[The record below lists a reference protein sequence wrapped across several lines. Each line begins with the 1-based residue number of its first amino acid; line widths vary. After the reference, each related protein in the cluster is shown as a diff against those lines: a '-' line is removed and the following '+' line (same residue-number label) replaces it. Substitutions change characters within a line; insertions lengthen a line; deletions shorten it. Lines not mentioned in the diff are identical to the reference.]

1 VDISV
6 NLFEAITA
14 NDHEQVIVFQNRASG
29 LRGFLA
35 IHDTTLGPALGGVRI
50 KRYASDEEALADALR
65 LSCAMSY
72 KAALAELP
80 AGGGKTVLPLPASDN
95 DWNRA
100 EAMEALGT
108 MIQSFG
114 GRYYCGTD
122 VGITRDDLAA
132 IGRATQYVADES
144 LPALGDISEHTAIG
158 VWHALRASLEFTGLC
173 KPRVAIQGVGNV
185 GMWLARIL
193 HREGFSLVIAD
204 VDANRT
210 AQAARELGAEVISPD
225 EILSIDCT
233 VLAPC
238 ALGGVIS
245 AESAARVRAQIV
257 CGSANNILASPEA
270 GDVLAR
276 RGIWYVPDY
285 LANAGGLI
293 RGAEYYLL
301 KRADSRPSLERIY
314 DRTKLVLE
322 RAKQTGVATA
332 RIADEMA
339 TARLKRP
346 KHFRDLHWAAFS
358 QAGKATKS

>member
-1 VDISV
+1 M
-6 NLFEAITA
+6 NLFESIAA

-65 LSCAMSY
+65 LSRAMSY

-80 AGGGKTVLPLPASDN
+80 AGGGKTVIPLPASAN
-95 DWNRA
+95 DWNRV
-100 EAMEALGT
+100 EAMEALGK
-108 MIQSFG
+108 MIQSLG

-144 LPALGDISEHTAIG
+144 LAALGDISEHTAIG
-158 VWHALRASLEFTGLC
+158 VWHALRACLEFAGLG

-193 HREGFSLVIAD
+193 HREGFPLTVAD
-204 VDANRT
+204 MDASRA
-210 AQAARELGAEVISPD
+210 AQAAGEFGAEIVSPD
-225 EILSIDCT
+225 EILSVECG

-245 AESAARVRAQIV
+245 VESAARVRAKIV
-257 CGSANNILASPEA
+257 CGSANNILVSPEA
-270 GDVLAR
+270 GDALAR
-276 RGIWYVPDY
+276 RGIWYAPDY
-285 LANAGGLI
+285 LVNAGGII
-293 RGAEYYLL
+293 RGAEYYLSN
-301 KRADSRPSLERIY
+301 RADSRPSLEKIY
-314 DRTKLVLE
+314 TRTKLVLE
-322 RAKQTGVATA
+322 RARESDMATA

-339 TARLKRP
+339 ESRLKRP
-346 KHFRDLHWAAFS
+346 KHFRDLHWGSAL
-358 QAGKATKS
+358 Q